1 MKEGEA
7 SGGIHQT
14 ANDMSD
20 MEKEKESGGEE
31 EEKKRKRKTNPFTVD
46 AIRPLQLDVNRHDWL
61 GFSIVKEEGGNE

>member
-31 EEKKRKRKTNPFTVD
+31 EKKCDNFSRIN
-46 AIRPLQLDVNRHDWL
+46 VNFQIL
-61 GFSIVKEEGGNE
+61 AEEN